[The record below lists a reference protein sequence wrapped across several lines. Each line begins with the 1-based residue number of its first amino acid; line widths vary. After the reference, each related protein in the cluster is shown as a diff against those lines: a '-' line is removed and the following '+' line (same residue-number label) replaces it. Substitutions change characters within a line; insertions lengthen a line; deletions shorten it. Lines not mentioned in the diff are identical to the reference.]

1 MINRNIWNKFLST
14 LQRDGI
20 NALFRALV
28 YFGFRFLGL
37 ILALPSIIVLWI
49 LKPFFWLRVG
59 KLNHAR
65 IGRLALDTDFFLRQ
79 RQLGQYSDDPF
90 YCFLCDSRGLAN
102 RQLLVMFQR
111 ILPLCES
118 RVLVALYDGILPILK
133 NTPFH
138 QPLILDEKDYP
149 DFNKT
154 QSSIQ
159 FTPDEI
165 QKGRELLRQM
175 NVDFENDDYVCIFA
189 RDNAFLEQ
197 TQPYNSWDYLD
208 CYNADID
215 TYKEAVKYLNEKGL
229 TVIRVGSIVNKPI
242 SYSHARFIDYSI
254 SNMRSDFLDIFLV
267 ANCKFFLG
275 TDAGLAGVAVVADVP
290 RVSVNYVKF
299 GYQPYGKQCL
309 YIPKKY
315 KFLKTREYV
324 PSKEAIAIKLDPYL
338 KNLSELNLELEDN
351 SPQDIL
357 LVTREMMD
365 RLDGTFNYSLKEERL
380 VEAFNESW
388 APPDASDQRRP
399 TPIGIEWLKKNK
411 DLYFPE

>member
-102 RQLLVMFQR
+102 RQLLVMFQM

-159 FTPDEI
+159 FTSDEI

-175 NVDFENDDYVCIFA
+175 KVDFENEDYVCIFA
-189 RDNAFLEQ
+189 RDNAILSF
-197 TQPYNSWDYLD
+197 
-208 CYNADID
+208 
-215 TYKEAVKYLNEKGL
+215 
-229 TVIRVGSIVNKPI
+229 
-242 SYSHARFIDYSI
+242 YSVDSTLFYDSQ
-254 SNMRSDFLDIFLV
+254 LCLV
-267 ANCKFFLG
+267 AVIC
-275 TDAGLAGVAVVADVP
+275 
-290 RVSVNYVKF
+290 
-299 GYQPYGKQCL
+299 
-309 YIPKKY
+309 
-315 KFLKTREYV
+315 
-324 PSKEAIAIKLDPYL
+324 
-338 KNLSELNLELEDN
+338 
-351 SPQDIL
+351 
-357 LVTREMMD
+357 
-365 RLDGTFNYSLKEERL
+365 
-380 VEAFNESW
+380 
-388 APPDASDQRRP
+388 
-399 TPIGIEWLKKNK
+399 
-411 DLYFPE
+411 